1 MKITEF
7 FNILKGINFDDEY
20 DYLSVHFAGNYT
32 GGIRCIKVVSN
43 KVILS
48 GEHDPHGFT
57 MGFFDLYSKIKK
69 LAQSADTYDY
79 DVVYFVPSKG
89 TYNVEGAKKN
99 HYDYSYDGDGVY
111 DCCDI
116 YCSDEATSGG
126 TDDIKSH
133 NLNHESYNKSQLFEK
148 ILNESS
154 LKESECSLEQLL
166 SKAHI
171 SEYKMVSKNSKPTI
185 MKEYVSNQITNT
197 FMRHGVEKYF
207 HEYIIVVDDDWYTP
221 CEFISENG
229 LEDSFGPEYVFEQV
243 VIAVKLSIRWLKNQG
258 IQPDENDEDVSYNLW
273 EMIDFIGSLKEN
285 TMENKKHFH
294 RHTDRLNEEKM

>member
-32 GGIRCIKVVSN
+32 GGIRDIKVVSN

-57 MGFFDLYSKIKK
+57 LGFFDLYSKIKK
-69 LAQSADTYDY
+69 LAQSADAYDY

-116 YCSDEATSGG
+116 YCSDEAISDG
-126 TDDIKSH
+126 TDESH
-133 NLNHESYNKSQLFEK
+133 NFHEGYNKSKLFDK

-154 LKESECSLEQLL
+154 LKENECSLEQLL

-171 SEYKMVSKNSKPTI
+171 SEYKMVSKNSALVRVRTSPALLTSDSMAARFEEDI
-185 MKEYVSNQITNT
+185 PDGYRLEVEYL
-197 FMRHGVEKYF
+197 G
-207 HEYIIVVDDDWYTP
+207 
-221 CEFISENG
+221 
-229 LEDSFGPEYVFEQV
+229 EDPILGKDLDIYEVQ
-243 VIAVKLSIRWLKNQG
+243 LLKN
-258 IQPDENDEDVSYNLW
+258 
-273 EMIDFIGSLKEN
+273 
-285 TMENKKHFH
+285 
-294 RHTDRLNEEKM
+294 